1 MMKQYFLQ
9 EEDGQGMV
17 EVALI
22 ISLIALA
29 AIAASRLLGQGV
41 LAFYFNKVV
50 SAIDEIFA
58 Q

>member
-22 ISLIALA
+22 ISLVALA
-29 AIAASRLLGQGV
+29 AIGASKVLGQGV

-50 SAIDEIFA
+50 NAIEAIFA
-58 Q
+58 K